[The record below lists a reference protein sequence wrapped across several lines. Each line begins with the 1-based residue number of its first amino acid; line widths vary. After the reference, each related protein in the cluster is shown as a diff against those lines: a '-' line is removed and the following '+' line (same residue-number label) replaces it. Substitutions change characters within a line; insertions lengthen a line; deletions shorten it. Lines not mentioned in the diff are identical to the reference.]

1 MLKSETHKVFNIFL
15 NSKMKIAS
23 VNVRGLMGQLEKRH
37 EARNAFLD
45 FVRTENP
52 DVVVVCEAWLAVGK
66 NGGNI
71 QDGKHFLKFC
81 EKEMVEYSKYY
92 SLKSEKRAGIVV
104 FSKEKVDDVYRVPYW
119 NGRFIE
125 LTITNLRLICVCI
138 PTSVNNMHNNSKERG
153 MLKNVLNKRLLML
166 KDRNKP
172 FIVCGDF
179 NIVPE
184 KGLDSL
190 NIHAGEW
197 GCDDTGYLEYKDWG
211 KMLEDADAV
220 DAYRC
225 INGNK
230 MSYSWVAITSGGK
243 IRALRTNHFVVS
255 KSVEF
260 EECYFL
266 TDKAKRKEEWKHRPM
281 EYFLGNDHQ
290 PIILN
295 TGNESAMNYIYENE

>member
-1 MLKSETHKVFNIFL
+1 
-15 NSKMKIAS
+15 MKIAS

-71 QDGKHFLKFC
+71 QDSKQFLKFC

-92 SLKSEKRAGIVV
+92 SLKSEKCAGIVV

-179 NIVPE
+179 NVAHNNIDIHHPQQH
-184 KGLDSL
+184 KKQAGFLDIERTQFQEYL
-190 NIHAGEW
+190 NLGF
-197 GCDDTGYLEYKDWG
+197 KDEFRKFYPTLNKRYTYWNQ
-211 KMLEDADAV
+211 
-220 DAYRC
+220 
-225 INGNK
+225 INP
-230 MSYSWVAITSGGK
+230 K
-243 IRALRTNHFVVS
+243 IRANNSGWRID
-255 KSVEF
+255 
-260 EECYFL
+260 YFL
-266 TDKAKRKEEWKHRPM
+266 CSEEQSQYVKNCDIWDQV
-281 EYFLGNDHQ
+281 YGSDHC
-290 PIILN
+290 PIYL
-295 TGNESAMNYIYENE
+295 ELAY